1 MQYEHEL
8 KETVQQIAAQGKGIL
23 AADESN
29 RTIKKRLEAVNVES
43 TEDTRQR
50 YRELLFTTPRLG
62 EFISGIIMY
71 EETLYQ
77 KTQDGTPFPEYIKAQ
92 GSIPGIKVDKG
103 TVPLA
108 PLNEEKTTQG
118 LDGLED
124 RLADYKQQGARFAKW
139 RCVYSI
145 DGKKPSMQLILTNAQ
160 VLARYAAICQSQ
172 GIVPIVEPE
181 VLIDGDHSL
190 ERCKEVTARVLKQ
203 VFNALNTHKVLLE
216 GIILKP
222 NMVIEGKD
230 HKTKQP
236 QAVAEA
242 TIETLKRYVPAAVPS
257 INFLSG
263 GQTPEEAT
271 LHLDLM
277 NKLGPLPWNVSFSY
291 ARALQDYCLKAW
303 QGKPENTQAAQD
315 AFLKRMQLN
324 SAAAM
329 GQYAT
334 EMED

>member
-1 MQYEHEL
+1 MQYQDEL
-8 KETVQQIAAQGKGIL
+8 INTAQQMAAEGKGIL

-29 RTIKKRLEAVNVES
+29 RTIKKRLEAVGVES

-50 YRELLFTTPRLG
+50 YRELLFSTPNLG
-62 EFISGIIMY
+62 EYISGVIMY

-77 KTQDGTPFPEYIKAQ
+77 TTQDGTPFPEYIQEQ

-108 PLNEEKTTQG
+108 PYNEEKTTQG
-118 LDGLED
+118 LDGLDE
-124 RLADYKQQGARFAKW
+124 RLADFKQQGARFAKW

-145 DGKKPSMQLILTNAQ
+145 DAKTPSMQLILTNAQ
-160 VLARYAAICQSQ
+160 VLARYAAICQSH

-216 GIILKP
+216 GMILKP
-222 NMVIEGKD
+222 NMVIEGKEY
-230 HKTKQP
+230 KTKQP

-263 GQTPEEAT
+263 GQSPEEAT

-277 NKLGPLPWNVSFSY
+277 NKMGPLPWNVSFSY

-315 AFLKRMQLN
+315 AFFKRMQLN

-334 EMED
+334 EMEK